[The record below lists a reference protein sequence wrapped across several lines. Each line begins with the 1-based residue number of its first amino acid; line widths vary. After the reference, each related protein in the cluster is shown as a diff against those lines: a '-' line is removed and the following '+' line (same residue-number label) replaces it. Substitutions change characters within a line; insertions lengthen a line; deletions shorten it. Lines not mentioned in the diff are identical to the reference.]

1 MSDEHLHILRCHA
14 TEKSIEAGTVDTF
27 LPILELA
34 MRLERLACER
44 VVHDQAQGEPC
55 CKLEAARLSKV
66 ISRRE

>member
-1 MSDEHLHILRCHA
+1 MTTEELNIL
-14 TEKSIEAGTVDTF
+14 KSFAVWRELDPAMIDKLMPVIEMART
-27 LPILELA
+27 
-34 MRLERLACER
+34 LERLACER